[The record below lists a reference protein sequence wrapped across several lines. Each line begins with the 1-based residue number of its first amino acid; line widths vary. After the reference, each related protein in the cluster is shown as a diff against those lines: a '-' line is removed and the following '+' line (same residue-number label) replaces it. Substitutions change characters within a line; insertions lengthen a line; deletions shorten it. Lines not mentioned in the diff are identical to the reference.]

1 MSTDTVTK
9 VHKVVEPVDPR
20 ERFAKPPFP
29 ETKQSGSGSAAK
41 LDPPADYGEESFT
54 GYGRLTGRAALITG
68 ADSGIGRAIA
78 LCFAK
83 EGADIFFSY
92 LEGDPDERTDAEETM
107 RLVEKTGR
115 KALALAGDVRRKA
128 FCEELV
134 RRTVKEYG
142 RLDILVNNAAFQRTY
157 DKLTDIPEEEFDRTY
172 RTNVYGTFFLTQAA
186 LAEMKPGGVILNT
199 CSIESY
205 EPKDQLAP
213 YASTKAALVSLTKSF
228 SKECIERGIRVN
240 GVAPGPVWTPLIP
253 ATMPREEVKNFGK
266 SSLFGRPAQPV
277 EQATIYVFLASDD
290 ASYVTGEIYG
300 ATGGKMPV

>member
-1 MSTDTVTK
+1 MSTRTTIGS
-9 VHKVVEPVDPR
+9 VVEPIDPR
-20 ERFAKPPFP
+20 ERYAKPPFP
-29 ETKQSGSGSAAK
+29 QEKQGGSGSAEK
-41 LDPPADYGEESFT
+41 LNPPADYGEDSFT
-54 GYGRLTGRAALITG
+54 GHGRLTGRAALITG
-68 ADSGIGRAIA
+68 ADSGIGRAVA

-83 EGADIFFSY
+83 EGADILFSY
-92 LEGDPDERTDAEETM
+92 LEGDPDEQADAKETV

-115 KALALAGDVRRKA
+115 KALALPGDVRKKA

-134 RRTVKEYG
+134 RRTVKEYQ

-157 DKLTDIPEEEFDRTY
+157 DNLTDVPEDEFDRTF

-186 LAEMKPGGVILNT
+186 LAEMKPGGVILNS

-228 SKECIERGIRVN
+228 SKECIKRGIRVN

-253 ATMPREEVKNFGK
+253 ATMPKEQVNNFGK
-266 SSLFGRPAQPV
+266 SSLLERPAQPV
-277 EQATIYVFLASDD
+277 EQAVVYVFLASDD

-300 ATGGKMPV
+300 ATGGKMPL